1 LSSRKKSAGTASER
15 TRTEYKPKSTNG
27 DRRYVAEQAARI
39 MAEESIRDYQL
50 AKKKALARLG
60 LNGVEAL
67 PTNQEIEAALNERL
81 QLFATE
87 NTDRRTREAYEVA
100 IEAMEFLSS
109 FLPRLSGSLVRGTLT
124 DNMPVE
130 LHLIADTPEDVT
142 MMLIAEDVP
151 YELFDRRLRFSGN
164 RYEQITGV
172 KLQADSIAVEAL
184 IFDQTGFREPPLSP
198 VDGQAMQRLDVKA
211 TRAKFKLLV

>member
-1 LSSRKKSAGTASER
+1 
-15 TRTEYKPKSTNG
+15 
-27 DRRYVAEQAARI
+27 

-87 NTDRRTREAYEVA
+87 NTDRRTRDAYEVA
-100 IEAMEFLSS
+100 IEAMEFLSAFS
-109 FLPRLSGSLVRGTLT
+109 PRLSGSLVRGTLT

-130 LHLIADTPEDVT
+130 LHLVADTPEDVT
-142 MMLIAEDVP
+142 MMLIAENVP
-151 YELFDRRLRFSGN
+151 YELFDRRLRFGGS
-164 RYEQITGV
+164 RYEQITGIT
-172 KLQADSIAVEAL
+172 LQADSIAIEAL

-198 VDGQAMQRLDVKA
+198 VDGQAMQRLDVNA
-211 TRAKFKLLV
+211 TRAKFQLLA